1 MRGCVYPAVG
11 LPGAGGGQ
19 GGAEAAIHRGGDGG
33 SLQRTSEAT
42 SKLILRRQACI
53 IAKNKNSK
61 YQKCE
66 NDSEMFSLMYCT
78 VDKNGKFRNFFLS
91 KAL

>member
-1 MRGCVYPAVG
+1 MRGCVYPAAG

-19 GGAEAAIHRGGDGG
+19 GGAEAPIYRGGDGG
-33 SLQRTSEAT
+33 SLQRTSEAIV
-42 SKLILRRQACI
+42 KRQACI

-66 NDSEMFSLMYCT
+66 NESENVSLN
-78 VDKNGKFRNFFLS
+78 VF
-91 KAL
+91 